1 MGKCTICGHEEREE
15 IDRALVRGE
24 GLRAL
29 GRRYGTSHTALFRHK
44 RDHIPA
50 ELALTAA
57 SAAARA
63 VEAGRLARATALVGE
78 VEQRTERGLNVMAE
92 LESTLRGV
100 NKLFAACDDWLT
112 DPEDPERYDLGPRA
126 EELLVHYWQ
135 TGEDGERVRAKA
147 PLSELLEQV
156 AQLSCAVQPEG
167 TAARANEAGTGRI
180 AVEGVEL
187 GGAGAR
193 FADPRELIL
202 KAAKR
207 LEAELQL
214 VARLLGQ
221 LPGPAEQ
228 TAGRGTTVN
237 VLVASPEWLTTRA
250 AILAALEPYPE
261 AREAVARAVRKG

>member
-1 MGKCTICGHEEREE
+1 VGKCTICSHEEREE

-29 GRRYGTSHTALFRHK
+29 ARRYGASHSAMFRHK

-57 SAAARA
+57 RA
-63 VEAGRLARATALVGE
+63 VGTGRLARATALVGE
-78 VEQRTERGLNVMAE
+78 VERRTERGLNVMAE

-100 NKLFAACDDWLT
+100 NKLFEACDDWLT

-147 PLSELLEQV
+147 RLSELLERV
-156 AQLSCAVQPEG
+156 AQLSWAVQPEG
-167 TAARANEAGTGRI
+167 TAARAAEAGTGRI
-180 AVEGVEL
+180 AVEGIEF

-228 TAGRGTTVN
+228 TAGRGMTVN

-261 AREAVARAVRKG
+261 AREAVARAVRRAAAEG

>member
-1 MGKCTICGHEEREE
+1 MKCTVCSHEEREE

-29 GRRYGTSHTALFRHK
+29 ARRYGASHSAMFRHK

-50 ELALTAA
+50 ELALTAT
-57 SAAARA
+57 RA
-63 VEAGRLARATALVGE
+63 VEAGRLARETALVGE
-78 VEQRTERGLNVMAE
+78 VERRTERGLNVMAE

-167 TAARANEAGTGRI
+167 TAARAAEAGTGRI

-228 TAGRGTTVN
+228 NGTTVN
-237 VLVASPEWLTTRA
+237 VLIASPEWLTTRA

-261 AREAVARAVRKG
+261 AREAVARAVRRAAAEG

>member
-29 GRRYGTSHTALFRHK
+29 ARRYGASHSAMFRHK

-50 ELALTAA
+50 ELALTAT
-57 SAAARA
+57 RA
-63 VEAGRLARATALVGE
+63 VEAGRLARETALVGE
-78 VEQRTERGLNVMAE
+78 VERRTERGLNVMAE
-92 LESTLRGV
+92 RESMLRGV
-100 NKLFAACDDWLT
+100 NKLFEACDDWLT

-167 TAARANEAGTGRI
+167 TAGRAAEAGTGRI

-207 LEAELQL
+207 LEA
-214 VARLLGQ
+214 
-221 LPGPAEQ
+221 
-228 TAGRGTTVN
+228 
-237 VLVASPEWLTTRA
+237 
-250 AILAALEPYPE
+250 
-261 AREAVARAVRKG
+261 

>member
-57 SAAARA
+57 RA

-100 NKLFAACDDWLT
+100 NKLFEACDDWLT

-156 AQLSCAVQPEG
+156 AQPSCAVQPEG
-167 TAARANEAGTGRI
+167 TAARAAEAGTGRI

-221 LPGPAEQ
+221 LPAPAEQ
-228 TAGRGTTVN
+228 NGTTVN
-237 VLVASPEWLTTRA
+237 VLIASPEWLTTRA

-261 AREAVARAVRKG
+261 AREAVARAVRRAAAEG